1 MYRKFYGL
9 NKRPFELTPVGDLIY
24 LSEAHREAI
33 ATLRYGVIS
42 DKGFLLLTGGVGAGK
57 TTILN
62 NLLSMLKDKVRLCV
76 LNNPTLDKNEFLHYL
91 GEKLGISYTGNKGE
105 FILQFLNLL
114 DTCDRMKEKVLL
126 IIDEAQVFPIALLE
140 EVRLLSNLAG
150 DRNVFS
156 IFLIGQPELQEKL
169 AHPDL
174 LPLRQRI
181 GIRYHLAPL
190 LQDDTAHYISYRL
203 NRAGA
208 DNPALF
214 TREAIDCIHD
224 ASKGNP
230 RLINVICDH
239 AMIHG
244 FSQDKPLIDRDIVL
258 DCLNDIRLQGE
269 EQLKVSGL
277 QGQDTDT
284 ISTQREKK
292 YSLRGVITA
301 LITLILVAGIALFFF
316 FILRK

>member
-9 NKRPFELTPVGDLIY
+9 KTRPFELTPVGDLIY

-62 NLLSMLKDKVRLCV
+62 NLLSMIKDSVRVCV
-76 LNNPTLDKNEFLHYL
+76 LNNPTLDRDEFLHYL
-91 GEKLGISYTGNKGE
+91 GGKLGINFAGNKGE
-105 FILQFLNLL
+105 FILQFSRLL
-114 DTCDRMKEKVLL
+114 DKCERMKEKVLL

-140 EVRLLSNLAG
+140 EIRLLSNLAG

-181 GIRYHLAPL
+181 GIRYHLDPL
-190 LQDDTAHYISYRL
+190 LKDDTAQYISYRL

-208 DNPALF
+208 DNPVLF
-214 TREAIDCIHD
+214 TQQALDCIHE
-224 ASKGNP
+224 ASQGNP

-239 AMIHG
+239 ALISG
-244 FSQDKPLIDRDIVL
+244 FSQDMPLIDRDVVV

-269 EQLKVSGL
+269 ERLKVSEV
-277 QGQDTDT
+277 QGQVTDKT
-284 ISTQREKK
+284 SRDEKGP
-292 YSLRGVITA
+292 SQMVVITTLA
-301 LITLILVAGIALFFF
+301 TLIVMAVIVLLFFF
-316 FILRK
+316 VLRK

>member
-9 NKRPFELTPVGDLIY
+9 KKRPFELTPVGDLIY

-62 NLLSMLKDKVRLCV
+62 NLLSMLKDKVRVCV
-76 LNNPTLDKNEFLHYL
+76 LNNPTLNRDEFLHYL
-91 GEKLGISYTGNKGE
+91 AGKLGISFAGNKGE
-105 FILQFLNLL
+105 FILQFSGLL
-114 DTCDRMKEKVLL
+114 DTCERMKEKVLL

-140 EVRLLSNLAG
+140 EIRLLSNIAG

-190 LQDDTAHYISYRL
+190 LKDDTAQYIAYRL

-208 DNPALF
+208 DNPVLF
-214 TREAIDCIHD
+214 TQQAIDCIHD
-224 ASKGNP
+224 ASQGNP

-239 AMIHG
+239 ALING
-244 FSQDKPLIDRDIVL
+244 FSQDIPLIDRDVVI

-269 EQLKVSGL
+269 ERLKVSEL
-277 QGQDTDT
+277 QEQATD
-284 ISTQREKK
+284 STSTLGEKK
-292 YSLRGVITA
+292 PSPKVIITT
-301 LITLILVAGIALFFF
+301 LTTLILVAVIILLSF
-316 FILRK
+316 FILQK

>member
-9 NKRPFELTPVGDLIY
+9 SKRPFELTPVGDLIY
-24 LSEAHREAI
+24 LSETHREAI

-42 DKGFLLLTGGVGAGK
+42 DKGFLLLTGGVGTGK
-57 TTILN
+57 TTVLN
-62 NLLSMLKDKVRLCV
+62 NLLNMLKDKVRLCV

-91 GEKLGISYTGNKGE
+91 GGKLGISYTGNKGE
-105 FILQFLNLL
+105 FILQFSNIL

-126 IIDEAQVFPIALLE
+126 IIDEAQVFPVALLE
-140 EVRLLSNLAG
+140 EIRLLSNLAG

-181 GIRYHLAPL
+181 GIQYHLAPL
-190 LQDDTAHYISYRL
+190 LKDDTAQYVSYRL

-214 TREAIDCIHD
+214 TPQAIDCIHD
-224 ASKGNP
+224 ASRGNP

-239 AMIHG
+239 ALIHG
-244 FSQDKPLIDRDIVL
+244 FSQDMPLIDRDVVL
-258 DCLNDIRLQGE
+258 NCLKDIRLQGE
-269 EQLKVSGL
+269 ERLKVSEHQGL
-277 QGQDTDT
+277 ATDKT
-284 ISTQREKK
+284 HTPGEKK
-292 YSLRGVITA
+292 YSLRVIITTLTA
-301 LITLILVAGIALFFF
+301 LILTVIIVLFSF
-316 FILRK
+316 FIVRK